1 MALDLNFLKKKYE
14 EMLGGAGNAI
24 MTAGANVQNWL
35 ESPTS
40 RVNLPLVDENS
51 LTARTSMV
59 PRPIANMFKSGIETV
74 ATETPKTM
82 YDISKSLA
90 AMIQGFRGQ
99 DIRPYQP
106 TSTAGKFGQSL
117 ADQYVSA
124 QNPLDLIQKQ
134 FDTVGNYGPGKMSVP
149 LTNIRLPEFGI
160 SESQG
165 ARNLS
170 DMIGAFKAPLAA
182 TGLSNPM
189 GMLGYTVLG
198 GAMNVGIAP
207 FTTRGTN
214 VIKNFNEG
222 AMNASEKA
230 ALMTGGMTATN
241 PYLARL
247 GGLPAQ
253 SVGNVVQGI
262 GLDRAAG
269 YETTPESMLLDLI
282 MPGASKLASK
292 ATKAALKNVADQIN
306 KTGKVDDVTVRQI
319 VSEADKVGIKT
330 NEMEVKQKLEQPQ
343 IKETLR
349 VYRGEGGAIQ
359 DVLKESGAGA
369 MFGEGKYYATTPEY
383 ASKYGK
389 VSAENLDLK
398 SSEIL
403 KLDTDAKLDG
413 YVRKAMQAY
422 PEMDGTTAISKLAA
436 DEGYK
441 AIEGFDT
448 VNVLNTKQDIETDL
462 PNNITPL
469 TTKEGDIIGY
479 SVEGSKKA
487 PVYKGDN
494 IRPLTKVARIIE
506 KNTAKQVDVPVAR
519 QYDPNLITGT
529 WNRIGSSIEGFF
541 NRQGEAG
548 KQFAKVYNLSRREG
562 GTLAGKATVAMT
574 NAINKLSKEDLDN
587 FVEVAEGRME
597 ANTPALK
604 EAVAIWDVIRKDI
617 AQKAADANLNIR
629 RPDGSVIEFTPREGY
644 YPHFIP
650 DEYLKNEAL
659 QKTLFEKMVE
669 AGNAKSV
676 AEAKTLFENYMKR
689 NIRRRYGNLEYARE
703 IDLPIYER
711 DPRKVLLS
719 YIDNA
724 YHRVTDAKYFG
735 PRDERA
741 YKVADQISLKGG
753 DGELARKMID
763 RVFGKEPTDTFANK
777 VSKTATGFQT
787 VTKLGLGQITN
798 VGQSISTMLKTNPIV
813 TIMAMGDALG
823 PNRKSAKEFTQMT
836 GEILE
841 SSMDEFNKQAGG
853 EMPLVKK
860 FLSKIG
866 FSASERFNRI
876 VAANAGKRH
885 AQYLADQLLS
895 NPNNKVARRALERLD
910 IDADTVIRNGGLDKS
925 QLITAAQKVVEDT
938 QFKTE
943 KFDLPYLWTSPY
955 GKILTQFKSFAFKQ
969 SQFITKQS
977 KVVAKEAMQGNL
989 RPFANM
995 MIVGGIAAP
1004 IAGEMINGVKSIIR
1018 NKERKEGAVERYIND
1033 VFTTLSLGL
1042 FSDVGTL
1049 VTGKYGM
1056 GGTIST
1062 LAGPT
1067 ASQGYNLITAGQSLF
1082 QDRKSLT
1089 GTDEFVARVK
1099 PMTRELLKMIPVLG
1113 TTLSNTF
1120 VPNDSVDAYIGIN
1133 QKEEKEISQFTGESN
1148 MGLKLFGFDF
1158 AGKANAADTNIPMYE
1173 EDAKLLYENDLAF
1186 MKSFR
1191 EKKAAI
1197 EYGKYDTEA
1206 DRKKALDE
1214 FYAKTDYAMKRMNA
1228 TVTRFPEIRD
1238 QLLKENYGFDKFKEI
1253 KGDDAI
1259 SNYQRTAEAYKISNK
1274 IVDDMRV
1281 GGLSADQTVK
1291 MLSDLGITE
1300 EDAAYYYMASQNQ
1313 DIRAD
1318 MIRTAIAENGNEPD
1332 RNGLINSL
1340 IELRREVNGKM
1351 VLQNAIIDDLYN
1363 DDLITKSERDVLKAI
1378 EYEDGKPRIKKSSGL
1393 GSGSGSK
1400 SKTASKAMGTALVNA
1415 SKATRKALNT
1425 PRSSVKQKDY
1435 SNYKPAKVVPV
1446 NASRASM
1453 PTPKIKLRKV
1463 SK

>member
-40 RVNLPLVDENS
+40 RVNIPVPAYDPLTQS
-51 LTARTSMV
+51 Y
-59 PRPIANMFKSGIETV
+59 KSV
-74 ATETPKTM
+74 AESILTETPKTM

-90 AMIQGFRGQ
+90 AMGAALTGNSTDQ
-99 DIRPYQP
+99 YKA
-106 TSTAGKFGQSL
+106 TSNPGLFGQKLTDMVLSR
-117 ADQYVSA
+117 
-124 QNPLDLIQKQ
+124 QNPL
-134 FDTVGNYGPGKMSVP
+134 DTVGNYGPGKMKVP
-149 LTNIRLPEFGI
+149 FTNIRLPEYGL
-160 SESQG
+160 SESSGASLLTQG
-165 ARNLS
+165 
-170 DMIGAFKAPLAA
+170 IKAFESPLAA
-182 TGLSNPM
+182 TGGANPLA
-189 GMLGYTVLG
+189 MLGYSTLG
-198 GAMNVGIAP
+198 GAINTVATPMAGGSWNPLTNFYQGSMESAKKAP
-207 FTTRGTN
+207 
-214 VIKNFNEG
+214 
-222 AMNASEKA
+222 
-230 ALMTGGMTATN
+230 LMVGGMKVTN
-241 PYLARL
+241 PYLAKL

-253 SVGNVVQGI
+253 SIGNVVQGI
-262 GLDRAAG
+262 GLDVSAG
-269 YETTPESMLLDLI
+269 FETTPESMLLDLV

-292 ATKAALKNVADQIN
+292 ALGKLVNRQSVKTVVQEIKDTGTVSEKAIADTVRDMNEAGANVSVEQVRQMVSDPKTVSELALQDTINQMRKSGANVGRGDVQNLLGIDPLKVEEPNIKPQIQQPEIKPQETLYAKAMASGN
-306 KTGKVDDVTVRQI
+306 DSRPQTQKILEDLMNTGKNDEAWKIIDSMSDSDPYKVTM
-319 VSEADKVGIKT
+319 T
-330 NEMEVKQKLEQPQ
+330 NLMNMQSP
-343 IKETLR
+343 R
-349 VYRGEGGAIQ
+349 
-359 DVLKESGAGA
+359 
-369 MFGEGKYYATTPEY
+369 PE
-383 ASKYGK
+383 
-389 VSAENLDLK
+389 
-398 SSEIL
+398 IR
-403 KLDTDAKLDG
+403 TD
-413 YVRKAMQAY
+413 
-422 PEMDGTTAISKLAA
+422 P
-436 DEGYK
+436 
-441 AIEGFDT
+441 
-448 VNVLNTKQDIETDL
+448 DL
-462 PNNITPL
+462 PHSITPL
-469 TTKEGDIIGY
+469 VTKEGDIIGY
-479 SVEGSKKA
+479 SVEGSKKV

-494 IRPLTKVARIIE
+494 IRPLTKVVKIIE
-506 KNTAKQVDVPVAR
+506 KNTAKQVDVPVAK
-519 QYDPNLITGT
+519 QYDPNLVTGA

-541 NRQGEAG
+541 NRQGDVG
-548 KQFAKVYNLSRREG
+548 KQFSRIYNISRREG

-574 NAINKLSKEDLDN
+574 NAMRKLSNEDIKN

-617 AQKAADANLNIR
+617 AQKATDANLNIR

-644 YPHFIP
+644 FPHFIP
-650 DEYLKNEAL
+650 DDYLKNEAL

-703 IDLPIYER
+703 INLPIYER

-763 RVFGKEPTDTFANK
+763 RIFGKEPTDTFANK
-777 VSKTATGFQT
+777 VSKTATGLQT
-787 VTKLGLGQITN
+787 VTKLGLGAITN
-798 VGQSISTMLKTNPIV
+798 IGQSISTMLKTNPVV
-813 TIMAMGDALG
+813 TAMAIGDALG

-841 SSMDEFNKQAGG
+841 SSMDEFNKQAGA
-853 EMPLVKK
+853 EMPLIKT

-885 AQYLADQLLS
+885 AQYLANQVLN

-910 IDADTVIRNGGLDKS
+910 VDVDALIKNGGLDES
-925 QLITAAQKVVEDT
+925 QLIRAAQTVVEKT

-943 KFDLPYLWTSPY
+943 KFDLPYMWTSPY

-969 SQFITKQS
+969 SQFITDQS
-977 KVVAKEAMQGNL
+977 KIVAKEAVQGNL

-1004 IAGEMINGVKSIIR
+1004 IAGEIINNVKSLIR
-1018 NKERKEGAVERYIND
+1018 NKEREEDGVERYINN
-1033 VFTTLSLGL
+1033 VFTTMSLGL

-1049 VTGKYGM
+1049 VTGKYGL

-1067 ASQGYNLITAGQSLF
+1067 VSQGYNLITAGQSLY

-1113 TTLSNTF
+1113 PSLSNTF

-1133 QKEEKEISQFTGESN
+1133 QKEDKEISQSTGESN

-1173 EDAKLLYENDLAF
+1173 EDAKLLYENDMAI

-1197 EYGKYDTEA
+1197 EYGKYDTEE
-1206 DRKKALDE
+1206 DRKKALDDL
-1214 FYAKTDYAMKRMNA
+1214 YTKTDYAMKRMNA
-1228 TVTRFPEIRD
+1228 TVTQFPEIRD
-1238 QLLKENYGFDKFKEI
+1238 QLLRDNYGFDKFNEI
-1253 KGDDAI
+1253 KGDDLI
-1259 SNYQRTAEAYKISNK
+1259 SQSQRITEAYKISNK
-1274 IVDDMRV
+1274 IMDDMRV

-1300 EDAAYYYMASQNQ
+1300 EDASYYYMASQNQ
-1313 DIRAD
+1313 DVRAD
-1318 MIRTAIAENGNEPD
+1318 MIRSAIGENADQLD

-1363 DDLITKSERDVLKAI
+1363 DDLITDNERKVLKAI
-1378 EYEDGKPRIKKSSGL
+1378 EYKDGKPRLKKSSGL
-1393 GSGSGSK
+1393 GSGSSA
-1400 SKTASKAMGTALVNA
+1400 KTKTVTKAMGTALVNA
-1415 SKATRKALNT
+1415 SKATRKALNASK
-1425 PRSSVKQKDY
+1425 SSIKVKDY

-1446 NASRASM
+1446 NASRASI